1 MEDMDK
7 NRDGYVTV
15 EEYISKLLFRKTI
28 ETANSNILFNIT
40 LAALT

>member
-15 EEYISKLLFRKTI
+15 EEYISKWLFYIVIVI
-28 ETANSNILFNIT
+28 ETANSKSIV
-40 LAALT
+40 